1 MKKEKRFYTLSSD
14 IIFKNTFDSE
24 ESLKRL
30 LEGTLN
36 LKVEEIHKNN
46 IELSVDNN
54 KERR

>member
-14 IIFKNTFDSE
+14 IIFKNTFDTDDN
-24 ESLKRL
+24 LKRL
-30 LEGTLN
+30 LEETLN